1 MKSKFNHHR
10 PPLWI
15 LKLATP
21 QWDGINRIDTDPT
34 TDSPEDQSPTDDIER
49 LKGALGKE
57 RENARALAREMK
69 MLKAQ
74 LEAFAGIEPDKAKEA
89 LEIAKKQEEFERQQA
104 EQRARLEAE
113 IRGQYEPQLSEL
125 QKQLQQVSQSAE
137 SYKLNTLL
145 EREYQAADGLPGEFV
160 AIAHALQARV
170 KLDPTSGEPR
180 VLDANGQVEYV
191 VENGQS
197 RPKTVAHLITELKG
211 DPKYTWF
218 ARHFRGNERS
228 GFGISGSTAGGDI
241 NPALTGWE
249 RVAALRE
256 KRGRA

>member
-1 MKSKFNHHR
+1 MKFRFTH

-15 LKLATP
+15 LKLAIP
-21 QWDGINRIDTDPT
+21 QWDGINRIDTDPPA
-34 TDSPEDQSPTDDIER
+34 DSPEDTPPADDIDR

-57 RENARALAREMK
+57 RENARNLAREMK
-69 MLKAQ
+69 ALKAQ
-74 LEAFAGIEPDKAKEA
+74 LEAFAGIDPQKAQEA
-89 LEIAKKQEEFERQQA
+89 LEIAKRQEEFERQQA
-104 EQRARLEAE
+104 EQRAKLEAE
-113 IRGQYEPQLSEL
+113 IRGQYEPRLSEL
-125 QKQLQQVSQSAE
+125 QKQLQDVSQSAE
-137 SYKLNTLL
+137 AYKLNTLL
-145 EREYQAADGLPGEFV
+145 EREYNAADGLPGEFV

-170 KLDPTSGEPR
+170 KLDPTTGEPR
-180 VLDANGQVEYV
+180 ILDANGQTEYIVEG
-191 VENGQS
+191 GQS
-197 RPKTVAHLITELKG
+197 RPKTVAHLIAELKS
-211 DPKYTWF
+211 DPKHTWF